1 MAEPNKT
8 TRAYEAIE
16 GMITFQELVPGSLIS
31 EAMLMERTGLGR
43 TPVREALQRLARERM
58 VEIHP
63 NRGVFVPPASI
74 EAQLK
79 LLELRR
85 SLEALAVRLATH
97 RALAEQ
103 KRHMQEVIEQFRRGV
118 PDARAF
124 DAILKQAHALIVE
137 AAHNEY
143 LSVAMAPLQGLSRR
157 FWFAHLR
164 DPESELRAA
173 SRLHGDILGAIC
185 HGDETEAVTA
195 STRLNDYLVDF
206 AYATLNPP
214 GIVL

>member
-1 MAEPNKT
+1 MPEPNKT
-8 TRAYEAIE
+8 ERAYEAIE
-16 GMITFQELVPGSLIS
+16 SMITFQELAPGSLVS
-31 EAMLMERTGLGR
+31 ESMLMERTGLGR

-63 NRGVFVPPASI
+63 SRGVFVPPASI

-85 SLEALAVRLATH
+85 TLEALAVRLATH

-103 KRHMQEVIEQFRRGV
+103 KHRMREVIERLQQGTPEV
-118 PDARAF
+118 RAF
-124 DAILKQAHALIVE
+124 GATLKRAHALIAE

-164 DPESELRAA
+164 DPERELRTA

-185 HGDETEAVTA
+185 HGDEEKAVTA

-206 AYATLNPP
+206 AYATLKS
-214 GIVL
+214 

>member
-1 MAEPNKT
+1 MPEPNKT
-8 TRAYEAIE
+8 DRAYQAIE
-16 GMITFQELVPGSLIS
+16 SMITFQELAPGSLVS
-31 EAMLMERTGLGR
+31 ESMLMERTGLGR

-85 SLEALAVRLATH
+85 TLEALAVRLATH

-103 KRHMQEVIEQFRRGV
+103 KRQMLEVIEQFSDDVLDVRSFG
-118 PDARAF
+118 
-124 DAILKQAHALIVE
+124 AILKRAHALIVD

-157 FWFAHLR
+157 FWFAHLK
-164 DPESELRAA
+164 DPESELRTA

-185 HGDETEAVTA
+185 RGDETEAVTA

-206 AYATLNPP
+206 AYATLNPSY
-214 GIVL
+214 